1 MDRAHAA
8 LGTLDVNGTQVEVVG
23 VHLARPFYPRLQEE
37 DIEALTSFV
46 LQREGPLVLAGDFN
60 MSPWTEKLGRLTYLS
75 GLRRFT
81 WPMRRGRLQLL
92 PFVAIDNV
100 LVSPHFTTIAI
111 AGGPRLGSD
120 HRAVTADLALAG
132 AKRSSRGIDLPA
144 GMLRAML
151 THKED
156 KP

>member
-1 MDRAHAA
+1 M
-8 LGTLDVNGTQVEVVG
+8 
-23 VHLARPFYPRLQEE
+23 
-37 DIEALTSFV
+37 

-75 GLRRFT
+75 GLRRTNTFTFT
-81 WPMRRGRLQLL
+81 WPMRQGRLQLL

-100 LVSPHFTTIAI
+100 MVSPHFATISTR
-111 AGGPRLGSD
+111 GGPRLGSD
-120 HRAVTADLALAG
+120 HRAVTADLALAA

-144 GMLRAML
+144 GMRRAML